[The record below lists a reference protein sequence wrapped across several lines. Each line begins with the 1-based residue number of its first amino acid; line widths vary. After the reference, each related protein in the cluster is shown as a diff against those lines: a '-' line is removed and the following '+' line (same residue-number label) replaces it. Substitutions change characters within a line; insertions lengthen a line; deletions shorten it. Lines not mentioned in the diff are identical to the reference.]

1 MTKTYEGLS
10 KALKTASNIIMANSE
25 LSWEE
30 LCGIFCTDVFIE
42 PYYFDVIDILVAGR
56 QSKR

>member
-10 KALKTASNIIMANSE
+10 NALKTASNIIMANSE

-56 QSKR
+56 KSKR

>member
-10 KALKTASNIIMANSE
+10 NALKTASNIIMANSE
-25 LSWEE
+25 LSWKE
-30 LCGIFCTDVFIE
+30 LCNIFCTDVFIK
-42 PYYFDVIDILVAGR
+42 PYYFEVTDILISGR

>member
-10 KALKTASNIIMANSE
+10 NALKTASNIIMANSE

-30 LCGIFCTDVFIE
+30 LCCIFCTDVFIE